1 MPKFGNTS
9 VSSSKPSISKCQT
22 FTCFLRGARSAVP
35 PLCHHQPGGRSVPRL
50 WALSVPTLPHVLLS
64 PGLDPAFPHALSH
77 GEGAFPGG
85 CTGDGV
91 GCPVRHP
98 LTGFTWCLLLWGDG
112 GWGGGGAGVLLW
124 SPCALGVGIKP
135 AVVFCLC
142 SAPSL
147 QSSEVSVPVSLVPI
161 RVHGAVP
168 QNGEGGVG

>member
-85 CTGDGV
+85 GTGDGV
-91 GCPVRHP
+91 GCPVGAPSDRLHAVP
-98 LTGFTWCLLLWGDG
+98 PALGGWGVG
-112 GWGGGGAGVLLW
+112 GWGGRGA
-124 SPCALGVGIKP
+124 
-135 AVVFCLC
+135 AVV
-142 SAPSL
+142 
-147 QSSEVSVPVSLVPI
+147 PVRS
-161 RVHGAVP
+161 RCWY
-168 QNGEGGVG
+168 